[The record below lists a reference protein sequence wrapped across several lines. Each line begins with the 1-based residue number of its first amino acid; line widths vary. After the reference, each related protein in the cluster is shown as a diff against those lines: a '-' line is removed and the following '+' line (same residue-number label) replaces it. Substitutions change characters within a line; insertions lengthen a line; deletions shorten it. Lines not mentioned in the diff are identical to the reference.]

1 MTAADFGRHRTLE
14 NTSVDAAVE
23 KVTAALANEG
33 FGVLTTIDVKA
44 TLKKK
49 IDVDFRDYR
58 ILGACNPKFAHRALE
73 LDASLG
79 LMLPCNVVVQAEG
92 TGAKVE
98 FINAQAMFAM
108 MDNPEMK
115 PIADEVDAK
124 LQRALAAL

>member
-1 MTAADFGRHRTLE
+1 MTAADFGRQRTLE

-23 KVTAALANEG
+23 KITAALADEG
-33 FGVLTTIDVKA
+33 FGVLTTIDVKT

-49 IDVDFRDYR
+49 IDVDFHDYR
-58 ILGACNPKFAHRALE
+58 ILGACNPKFAHQALQI
-73 LDASLG
+73 DPSMG
-79 LMLPCNVVVQAEG
+79 LMLPCNIVVQAQG
-92 TGAKVE
+92 DDTKVE

-108 MDNPEMK
+108 MDSPEMK